1 VWPDLSEFTP
11 FWAMFIPRPIYFE
24 FGIHF
29 YHKSNVLHLT
39 NRCVWATF
47 WALWGGCW
55 VIKPQKHLAAL
66 LSSEA
71 VKETFETKF

>member
-1 VWPDLSEFTP
+1 MCLGN
-11 FWAMFIPRPIYFE
+11 IL
-24 FGIHF
+24 G
-29 YHKSNVLHLT
+29 
-39 NRCVWATF
+39 
-47 WALWGGCW
+47 ALGGCW